1 MVGWKTGFWDC
12 CGEPG
17 GPMLFCKGYLC
28 APWVFGETV
37 AMLDNGEHICAG
49 NCVGGCISTGI
60 PCLNAYSLC
69 TARQAI
75 RKKYNIDGGCHA
87 KGRWV
92 SLWLHGNCKSTTVR
106 CRMSFLSTEKR

>member
-1 MVGWKTGFWDC
+1 
-12 CGEPG
+12 
-17 GPMLFCKGYLC
+17 MLFCKGYLC

-60 PCLNAYSLC
+60 PCLNVYSLC

-75 RKKYNIDGGCHA
+75 RKKYNIDGGCLDDVIC
-87 KGRWV
+87 GTNLCGVLQVRIV
-92 SLWLHGNCKSTTVR
+92 SLGH
-106 CRMSFLSTEKR
+106 